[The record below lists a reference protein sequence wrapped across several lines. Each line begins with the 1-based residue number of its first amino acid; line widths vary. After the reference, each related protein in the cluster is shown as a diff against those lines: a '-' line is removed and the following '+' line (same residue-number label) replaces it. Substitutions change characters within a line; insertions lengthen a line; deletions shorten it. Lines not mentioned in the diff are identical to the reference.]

1 MFSRHAASAV
11 PPGFRSDLLRWRQ
24 LVDADWLATLL
35 RQAADPQAKHAP
47 LAAAPAR
54 WLLLEVGCEG
64 DGAYLGGHIP
74 GARFLDTREMEQ
86 APFWNSLPDAALLYL
101 LQQRLGLGLHSTVIL
116 YARNTLAAARV
127 AHLLLYA
134 GVQDVRLLD
143 GGLAAWCAAGH
154 ALEQGRARGLG
165 SAQERE
171 PAVGCAAAQE
181 GAWLAWRAGV
191 PAQADYLLNLHQT
204 RALLQQPITTLVS
217 IRSRAEFMGETSG
230 YSYIAARG
238 EIPGALWGHAGRDG
252 DVNSMNSF
260 QQADGRMKSATE
272 IAAVWAAAG
281 IGPEQHVVFYCGTGW
296 RASLAFF
303 YAWLMGWPR
312 ISVFDGGWMEWSA
325 DTANPV
331 VCRSAP
337 GVPEPGTALAN
348 A

>member
-1 MFSRHAASAV
+1 M
-11 PPGFRSDLLRWRQ
+11 
-24 LVDADWLATLL
+24 
-35 RQAADPQAKHAP
+35 
-47 LAAAPAR
+47 
-54 WLLLEVGCEG
+54 
-64 DGAYLGGHIP
+64 
-74 GARFLDTREMEQ
+74 
-86 APFWNSLPDAALLYL
+86 
-101 LQQRLGLGLHSTVIL
+101 
-116 YARNTLAAARV
+116 
-127 AHLLLYA
+127 
-134 GVQDVRLLD
+134 
-143 GGLAAWCAAGH
+143 
-154 ALEQGRARGLG
+154 
-165 SAQERE
+165 
-171 PAVGCAAAQE
+171 GCAAAQE

-204 RALLQQPITTLVS
+204 RALLQQPTTTLVS

-238 EIPGALWGHAGRDG
+238 EIPGAVWGHAGRDG